1 MMMSIVEKFRHYLW
15 RILGIDQKHVQWVCD
30 HHFLKE
36 DKYSIIGLKSYDNN
50 AIVYRW
56 SNNKLIIG
64 KYCSISYGVKFIL
77 DDGGHTYNE
86 VSTYPFKTNKVGIK
100 GGIEI
105 GNDVW
110 IGLGATILN
119 GVKIGDG
126 VTVAAGSIVISNVP
140 SYCVVAGIPAKV
152 VKRKC
157 SEDEAQI
164 MSSIAWWDWEDSLLE
179 ERLSDF
185 KLSIPSFI
193 SKYGG

>member
-1 MMMSIVEKFRHYLW
+1 MMVSIVDKFRHYMW
-15 RILGIDQKHVQWVCD
+15 RILGIDQKHIQRVCD

-110 IGLGATILN
+110 VGIRVFIVG

-126 VTVAAGSIVISNVP
+126 AVGNRTTV
-140 SYCVVAGIPAKV
+140 KV
-152 VKRKC
+152 VKNKVAPPFRTAVVDIMFGEGVSKTGGKYKDACTRK
-157 SEDEAQI
+157 
-164 MSSIAWWDWEDSLLE
+164 
-179 ERLSDF
+179 
-185 KLSIPSFI
+185 
-193 SKYGG
+193 